1 MYYGGEPADWT
12 NNPKIPGEA
21 YYDAGSAAT
30 KPKPPPPPPPSLS
43 TSARVA
49 APSAVAGNRVPQP
62 VLPGMKIV
70 HAHPQAGVGGYQM
83 PEIGKIGGAKGIG
96 SMLHPSGAGG
106 GTGGSNSGRGDA
118 KRKRDGDASKPA
130 KPVSKEEAEFLA
142 RREAARQR
150 VQARSMQSFGL
161 G

>member
-12 NNPKIPGEA
+12 NTPKMPREA
-21 YYDAGSAAT
+21 YYGADAA
-30 KPKPPPPPPPSLS
+30 KPKPPSQPQ
-43 TSARVA
+43 AA
-49 APSAVAGNRVPQP
+49 APSPSTASAAVPSGGTGTRVPQT

-83 PEIGKIGGAKGIG
+83 PEVGKIGGAKGIG
-96 SMLHPSGAGG
+96 TMLHPSSSSGSGGAG
-106 GTGGSNSGRGDA
+106 SGKEDA
-118 KRKRDGDASKPA
+118 KRKRDDKPA

>member
-12 NNPKIPGEA
+12 NSPQIPTEA
-21 YYDAGSAAT
+21 YYSSAGSAAT
-30 KPKPPPPPPPSLS
+30 QPPPLPPSLS
-43 TSARVA
+43 PAAGVA
-49 APSAVAGNRVPQP
+49 ARSAVAGSRIPQT

-83 PEIGKIGGAKGIG
+83 PALGKIGGAKGIG
-96 SMLHPSGAGG
+96 SVLHSS
-106 GTGGSNSGRGDA
+106 GTGGSTGGSSTGKA
-118 KRKRDGDASKPA
+118 VVKRKRDGDDSKPA
-130 KPVSKEEAEFLA
+130 KPVSKEEAAFLA